1 MIWFVD
7 KSLHFVFKW
16 HSGAEVASQQ
26 EAPEFDNHL
35 TGSLCACSPRVCVV
49 RLATLQVYPP
59 SHPVVAGGGSSLSQT
74 TSFQFITLGCFV
86 LLCFLF
92 VFLAQKS
99 SNNWLPFMQLHWF
112 HFSLWLTCKSAEQED
127 GEFVS
132 SSTVNQSTL
141 IPNLIL
147 CHELSRVWPTLHRTA
162 AASLAFISSCVCTHA
177 FCCTFNYS
185 ISQHR
190 ALPMLLAFI
199 MRTGTDKL

>member
-86 LLCFLF
+86 LLCFWGFFFQPRRVLITDCHSCNCIGF
-92 VFLAQKS
+92 ILVYG
-99 SNNWLPFMQLHWF
+99 LH
-112 HFSLWLTCKSAEQED
+112 LSAEQED

-141 IPNLIL
+141 IPNLIF
-147 CHELSRVWPTLHRTA
+147 CHELSRV
-162 AASLAFISSCVCTHA
+162 
-177 FCCTFNYS
+177 
-185 ISQHR
+185 
-190 ALPMLLAFI
+190 
-199 MRTGTDKL
+199 